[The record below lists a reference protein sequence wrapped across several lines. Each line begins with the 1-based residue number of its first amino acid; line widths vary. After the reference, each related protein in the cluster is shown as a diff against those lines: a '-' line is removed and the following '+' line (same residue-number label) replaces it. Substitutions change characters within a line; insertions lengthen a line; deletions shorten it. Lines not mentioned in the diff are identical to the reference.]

1 MPLVLEP
8 CQSNGMVQGSAPF
21 TVFLVEDSPAIR
33 QRAVQMLRDQSI
45 GVVGQAQS
53 PKEAADGI
61 LATRPDVVV
70 LDIQLDGGT
79 GLEVMRAVRPVDSHI
94 AFIVLSNNVDPAYR
108 KLYRKLYRKEGALHF
123 FDKSADIDPLAPTV
137 KAVAQASALPK
148 APPRALPRALPARFD
163 TRPFNPKEKP
173 CHSPHNTPPPM
184 SFGSHR

>member
-1 MPLVLEP
+1 
-8 CQSNGMVQGSAPF
+8 MVQGSAPF

-123 FDKSADIDPLAPTV
+123 FDKSADIDQLAPTV

>member
-79 GLEVMRAVRPVDSHI
+79 GLEVMRAMRPVDSHI

-123 FDKSADIDPLAPTV
+123 FDKSADIDQLAPTV